1 MRYVLPRLVL
11 VLALTSGGAA
21 LAQPT
26 RKQVQEFQAPR
37 ELTPEERE
45 AAKQRAMGNNL
56 NSFGKDTDVKP
67 KPFPWM
73 AVGLAGLVFLSTV
86 PFAIRAYQSTTKEIA
101 GANTFGANRG
111 DGDDEA

>member
-21 LAQPT
+21 LAQP

-37 ELTPEERE
+37 EMTPEERE
-45 AAKQRAMGNNL
+45 EAKQRAMGNNL
-56 NSFGKDTDVKP
+56 NSYGKDIQVKQ

-73 AVGLAGLVFLSTV
+73 AVGLAGLVFLGTV
-86 PFAIRAYQSTTKEIA
+86 PFAIRAYRNTTKDIS
-101 GANTFGANRG
+101 GANTVGAHRE
-111 DGDDEA
+111 DDEAA